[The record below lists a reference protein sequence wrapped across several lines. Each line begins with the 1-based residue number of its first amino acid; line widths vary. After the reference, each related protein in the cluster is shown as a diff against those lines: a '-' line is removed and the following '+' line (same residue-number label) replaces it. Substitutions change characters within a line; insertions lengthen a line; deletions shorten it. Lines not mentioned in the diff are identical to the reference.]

1 MQGTHLKIIQW
12 NTNIWATT
20 HMLFRPLWGASWTP
34 ESWKVGTAPCVCTWA
49 QLEAQCLSS
58 SAPSRPVWI
67 WAASHAIPVCP
78 CSLAR
83 GHCPVISPESQNLGA
98 GRGLGAHWFSPVF
111 SSQSYWGLQRK
122 DASSGI
128 NTHSHEPYGWKPC
141 VFVSVPKK
149 KREAWDFLEVYFS
162 W

>member
-1 MQGTHLKIIQW
+1 MKYKYLSNNSHVVQ
-12 NTNIWATT
+12 A
-20 HMLFRPLWGASWTP
+20 PLGGFMDPRVLEGGNRTL
-34 ESWKVGTAPCVCTWA
+34 CVYLSPA
-49 QLEAQCLSS
+49 GSLSS

-67 WAASHAIPVCP
+67 WAASHAFPVCP

-83 GHCPVISPESQNLGA
+83 GHCPVISPESQNFGA

-141 VFVSVPKK
+141 VFVSVPKQ